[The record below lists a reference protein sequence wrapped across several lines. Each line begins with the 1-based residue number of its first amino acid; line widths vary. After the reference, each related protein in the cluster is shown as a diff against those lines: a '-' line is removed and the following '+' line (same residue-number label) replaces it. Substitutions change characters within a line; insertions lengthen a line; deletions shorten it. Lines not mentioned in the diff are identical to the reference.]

1 MMEPKIR
8 SKPMIRY
15 AKMVFRAIRKS
26 KTADA
31 WEKTMA
37 QYHDA
42 NDHAAAAWAGILPVR
57 RNGYRAIKG
66 R

>member
-1 MMEPKIR
+1 MTKQKVRSEPLR
-8 SKPMIRY
+8 RY
-15 AKMVFRAIRKS
+15 AKMVFRTIRKS

-31 WEKTMA
+31 WGEAMA
-37 QYHDA
+37 QYHDVC
-42 NDHAAAAWAGILPVR
+42 NYAAAAWAGILPAR